1 MRGQAWQGGLVL
13 LSGDIQGLA
22 GANPL
27 VLDSP
32 VGVAMGFGWGN
43 TQLPP
48 VAPPADLKLWL
59 AEASLFL
66 MGTRRV
72 QLCALPLP
80 KAGRCG
86 ARVPAPEHPAPPVS
100 L

>member
-13 LSGDIQGLA
+13 HGLSGDIQGLA
-22 GANPL
+22 RANPL

-72 QLCALPLP
+72 QLCA

-86 ARVPAPEHPAPPVS
+86 ARDPAPEYPAPLVS